1 MKPTRRESTGG
12 SPQEL
17 PAHPPSPAHAG
28 KPAGEA
34 PAGDGRNI
42 DPALGLLAGEGST
55 QRVGPRQEGQPD
67 GRQGAEPWRDLP
79 SRSFGGP
86 EPTYYGRPVL
96 KEPVW
101 IWAVPLYFYAGGT
114 AGAAA
119 VLGGAAQLAGGPGA
133 RGLVARCRW
142 TAALG
147 ATAGSALL
155 VYDLGRPERF
165 LNMLRVF
172 RPTSPMSVG
181 SWVLAAFSSLTM
193 GAALLAGRRGGLRKL
208 GDLAGY
214 GGALL
219 GLPLAGYTAVLL
231 ANTAVP
237 VWQASRRSLGALF
250 IGSAASGAASLL
262 GLMPLAAREERIVH
276 RFGAAGKVA
285 ELAAMSAVEHE
296 AGRVAEV
303 ARPLRAG
310 LSGGLWQAARLA
322 TAASLALSL
331 LPGGSRRKRVA
342 AGLLG
347 AAGAIGLRFAVFHAG
362 KASARDPRATF
373 RQQRAGRDARE
384 DAAPLP

>member
-1 MKPTRRESTGG
+1 MKPTRRQDTGGG
-12 SPQEL
+12 SPQEW
-17 PAHPPSPAHAG
+17 PAHPPSPALG
-28 KPAGEA
+28 GSPAGEP

-42 DPALGLLAGEGST
+42 DPGLGLLAGEGSA
-55 QRVGPRQEGQPD
+55 QRVGPRQEGQPA
-67 GRQGAEPWRDLP
+67 GRQAAEPWRELP

-101 IWAVPLYFYAGGT
+101 IWAVPLYFYAGGA

-119 VLGGAAQLAGGPGA
+119 VLGGAAQAAGGPA
-133 RGLVARCRW
+133 VRGLVARCRW

-147 ATAGSALL
+147 ALAGSALL
-155 VYDLGRPERF
+155 VHDLGRPERF

-208 GDLAGY
+208 GNLAGY

-237 VWQASRRSLGALF
+237 VWQASRRSLGGLF

-276 RFGAAGKVA
+276 RFGVAGKVA

-303 ARPLRAG
+303 GRPLRAG

-331 LPGGSRRKRVA
+331 LPGGSRRRRVA

-347 AAGAIGLRFAVFHAG
+347 TAGAIGLRYAVFHAG

-373 RQQRAGRDARE
+373 RQQRAGRD
-384 DAAPLP
+384 D